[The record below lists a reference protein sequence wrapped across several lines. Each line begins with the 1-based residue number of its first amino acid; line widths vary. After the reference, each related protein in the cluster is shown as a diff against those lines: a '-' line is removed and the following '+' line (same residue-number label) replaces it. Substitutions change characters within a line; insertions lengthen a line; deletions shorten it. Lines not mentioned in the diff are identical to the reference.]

1 MTLILPATLADALWA
16 HAARETPRECVGVL
30 GGRQAGT
37 LSHVTAL
44 YPLGNIAARP
54 EHEYLADPGHLMRA
68 LRAMAADGQSLVALY
83 HSHPRGPSWPS
94 PTDTR
99 LASYSVPYL
108 IADLCGREL
117 RAYRLPAGEPV
128 PIELE

>member
-16 HAARETPRECVGVL
+16 HAAREAPRECVGVL
-30 GGRQAGT
+30 GGRQTGDLAQ
-37 LSHVTAL
+37 VTAL
-44 YPLGNIAARP
+44 YPLGNISARP
-54 EHEYLADPGHLMRA
+54 EHEYLADPGHLLRA
-68 LRAMAADGQSLVALY
+68 LRAMTADGQTLVALY

-99 LASYSVPYL
+99 LASYPVPYL
-108 IADLCGREL
+108 IADLRRREL
-117 RAYRLPAGEPV
+117 RAFRLPACQPV